1 MARKASRPQPAS
13 TEHLRPWFSH
23 CTACGQPLWADYRNR
38 RTVATL
44 TGLIGL
50 LLDVRR
56 CHNRACDRYGKPYR
70 PEAEGFYALP
80 QHEFGLDVIA
90 HVGSLRYAEHR
101 SIPEI
106 HQTLGRRGLHI
117 AQRTVTNLLDR
128 YDELLAVTLTD
139 NTRLQGLLAAQGRVI
154 LALDGLQPDVGHE
167 VLWVLRDCLSGEVLL
182 ARSLL
187 SATTADLA
195 ALLAEVR
202 DALPVPITGVVS
214 DGQDTIRKAVAQE
227 LRGVPHQLCHFH
239 YLREAAKP
247 IYEADRHAKKELK
260 KRVRGIRKIE
270 RAAEKEAE
278 GEDDAEAEVVRGYCA
293 AVRAALTD
301 DGLPPLAASGLKL
314 HDRLSRIA
322 ASLDQVAAKA
332 GDLPGGL
339 VRLRQ
344 LLRRG
349 LEETAD
355 LFPAVRES
363 YKWVKRAAR
372 ILKNQEGLSAKKVR
386 RRLVQLLVR
395 MRQATA
401 TTTEPSVRTGLKQF
415 LKVTQSYW
423 PGLFRCYESP
433 EVPRTNNDLEHAFG
447 SHRYHERRASGRR
460 RGSPGL
466 VVTGSARV
474 ISGLATRLRPEEG
487 LVLRPG
493 YVEGWQEL
501 RADLERRRESR
512 RKQRRFRHDPAAYL
526 AQLERKC
533 LQLTLPP

>member
-187 SATTADLA
+187 SGRQQELA
-195 ALLAEVR
+195 ALIGQVR
-202 DALPVPITGVVS
+202 DGLSVPIVGVIS
-214 DGQDTIRKAVAQE
+214 DGQHALRKAVAQA
-227 LRGVPHQLCHFH
+227 LPGVPHQLCQFH
-239 YLREAAKP
+239 YLREAARP
-247 IYEADRHAKKELK
+247 AYEADRHAKKELK
-260 KRVRGIRKIE
+260 KHVRGVRPIE
-270 RAAEKEAE
+270 RALE
-278 GEDDAEAEVVRGYCA
+278 GRTDAEALAARGYCD
-293 AVRAALTD
+293 AVRSALTD
-301 DGLPPLAASGLKL
+301 DGRPPLDASGLKL
-314 HDRLSRIA
+314 HERLSAVA
-322 ASLDQVAAKA
+322 ASLDRVAEK
-332 GDLPGGL
+332 
-339 VRLRQ
+339 
-344 LLRRG
+344 RG
-349 LEETAD
+349 C
-355 LFPAVRES
+355 R
-363 YKWVKRAAR
+363 
-372 ILKNQEGLSAKKVR
+372 
-386 RRLVQLLVR
+386 
-395 MRQATA
+395 
-401 TTTEPSVRTGLKQF
+401 PSCSV
-415 LKVTQSYW
+415 
-423 PGLFRCYESP
+423 
-433 EVPRTNNDLEHAFG
+433 
-447 SHRYHERRASGRR
+447 
-460 RGSPGL
+460 
-466 VVTGSARV
+466 
-474 ISGLATRLRPEEG
+474 
-487 LVLRPG
+487 
-493 YVEGWQEL
+493 
-501 RADLERRRESR
+501 
-512 RKQRRFRHDPAAYL
+512 
-526 AQLERKC
+526 
-533 LQLTLPP
+533 